1 MWCEWTNDR
10 CHIIGGGCKSSEA
23 SIHVN
28 KNGRLKGR
36 IAKIAKELHGTRVQK
51 TKESKAWGCREY
63 TCLRHS
69 LQGTPALVQDVERLG
84 DKAVGHENNVGRD
97 EGGGEAELR
106 GGWQAAA
113 NVVDCVSEAEGGSV
127 VAEQMVGL

>member
-1 MWCEWTNDR
+1 MSMRTAD
-10 CHIIGGGCKSSEA
+10 
-23 SIHVN
+23 
-28 KNGRLKGR
+28 LKG
-36 IAKIAKELHGTRVQK
+36 ASQK
-51 TKESKAWGCREY
+51 LQKNCTGQGFKKQSKAWGCREY

-113 NVVDCVSEAEGGSV
+113 NVVDGVSEAEGGSV
-127 VAEQMVGL
+127 VAEQIVGL